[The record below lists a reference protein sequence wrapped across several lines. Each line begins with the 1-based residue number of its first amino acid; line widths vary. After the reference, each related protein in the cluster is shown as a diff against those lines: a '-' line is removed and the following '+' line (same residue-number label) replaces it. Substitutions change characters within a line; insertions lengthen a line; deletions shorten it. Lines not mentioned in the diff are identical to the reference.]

1 MPHGEKTADVRMIQ
15 AGNRPSFALESL
27 SQFRTISKIRGQNLD
42 GDNAV
47 EARIFGE
54 INGSANRRPRA
65 QARCTTPS
73 GKRI

>member
-47 EARIFGE
+47 EVGIFGAVDLTH
-54 INGSANRRPRA
+54 SARTDGREDFVRP
-65 QARCTTPS
+65 
-73 GKRI
+73 